1 MDNALPQCVAEVQ
14 AISAVP
20 DIMHTLAELT
30 GLRLICVAHVTET
43 SWTACAILDRLG
55 FGLKPGDPL
64 DVTTTLCEDVRDSG
78 LAIVIDSVDDSLVY
92 KDHPVPLMYGF
103 KSYFS
108 LPLFRPCG
116 AYFGTLCGLDP
127 HPASLSNKTTA
138 TTMRLFAQLISRQL
152 KTAEAASK
160 AAANNP
166 SKEG

>member
-1 MDNALPQCVAEVQ
+1 MDRALQQCVAEVQ

-30 GLRLICVAHVTET
+30 GLRFVCVAHVAET
-43 SWTACAILDRLG
+43 SWTACAIVDRLG

-78 LAIVIDSVDDSLVY
+78 LAIVIDSVDDSPVY
-92 KDHPVPLMYGF
+92 KQHPTPLMYGF

-127 HPASLSNKTTA
+127 NPAALSNKMTV
-138 TTMRLFAQLISRQL
+138 TTMRLFAELISKQL
-152 KTAEAASK
+152 KTAEQATRDAA
-160 AAANNP
+160 
-166 SKEG
+166 G